1 MPATSPA
8 LPYTVEDHIRL
19 RRVGTIA
26 ASPDGAWLAV
36 AVQHLD
42 REGIKYV
49 SDLWKVPTNGGA
61 AVQLT
66 RGESNDGSPCFRH
79 DGALGFLSNR
89 QPNEVKPDE
98 DADKRMQVWL
108 LPVAGGEPQ
117 QLTDEPLG
125 VEAFRFAAKAD
136 RMVLFAPVLAD
147 VPHEKQR
154 ETAAERAK
162 KGSSVRTFR
171 KQPVRH
177 WDHWLHNDADRADT
191 HLLLCTAS
199 GKDRVDLTPD
209 VRGEFAVEPALDIAA
224 DGLRA
229 VATWRTAGE
238 DREDDYSLALFDL
251 ERRSHALLPQGRCT
265 QTESPRFSP
274 DGRSL
279 VAVRST
285 RSATVVVHPTLVV
298 LDPQGGARELARE
311 WDHWPNL
318 CDWSADGKQ
327 LLVTADDQGVLP
339 VFSVD
344 VATGK
349 VARLTSREAGGAHA
363 EVVALPKG
371 GFACSRSTLLDAP
384 ECHVHDGRPDSAPRA
399 LARLSGF
406 TPATG
411 WAETQSITTMSTDGT
426 PIQTWITRPRSGAK
440 QKPVLLC
447 IHGGPIG
454 MSGDGWHWRWNALL
468 AVAQGY
474 TVVQPNPRGSTG
486 FGQPFI
492 QGIWGNVWGA
502 QCYRDLMAVTDALEQ
517 RPDVDKTRMMAMG
530 GSFGGYMTNW
540 IGTQTQR
547 FRCLV
552 THASIVTMAAFTGTT
567 DHPAW
572 WYLEMGGENPYAD
585 PAGYDRF
592 APIRHIANWKTPAL
606 IVHGEKDYRCPIG
619 ESLNLFEALQ
629 YHGVESEL
637 VVFPDENHWILK
649 PRNVVAWYEQV
660 FGFVGRHMRVG

>member
-1 MPATSPA
+1 MTA

-19 RRVGTIA
+19 RRVGSIA
-26 ASPDGAWLAV
+26 ASPDGTWLAV
-36 AVQHLD
+36 SVQRLD
-42 REGIKYV
+42 RDGAKYV
-49 SDLWKVPTNGGA
+49 SDLWKVPTDGGA

-66 RGESNDGSPCFRH
+66 RGESNDVSPCFRH

-98 DADKRMQVWL
+98 DADKRMQIWVL
-108 LPVAGGEPQ
+108 HTTGEPQ

-136 RMVLFAPVLAD
+136 RLVLFAPVLPD
-147 VPHEKQR
+147 VAHDKQR
-154 ETAAERAK
+154 ETASARAK

-177 WDHWLHNDADRADT
+177 WDHWLHQDADRAST
-191 HLLLCTAS
+191 HLLLCTSS
-199 GKDRVDLTPD
+199 GQDRVDLTPD
-209 VRGEFAVEPALDIAA
+209 VRGEFDVEPQLDIAD
-224 DGLRA
+224 DGRRA
-229 VATWRTAGE
+229 VATWRTTGV
-238 DREDDYSLALFDL
+238 DREDDTSLAVFDL
-251 ERRSHALLPQGRCT
+251 ERRSHSLLPQGKHT
-265 QTESPRFSP
+265 NTEGPRFSP
-274 DGRSL
+274 DGKTIA
-279 VAVRST
+279 AVRST
-285 RSATVVVHPTLVV
+285 RSAKHVVRPVLV
-298 LDPQGGARELARE
+298 LFGSDGYAGELALG
-311 WDHWPNL
+311 WDRWPL
-318 CDWSADGKQ
+318 LQGWSTDGRR
-327 LLVTADDQGVLP
+327 LLVTADDEGLLP
-339 VFSVD
+339 VFGIDVD
-344 VATGK
+344 SGDHR
-349 VARLTSREAGGAHA
+349 RLTSQESGGSHA
-363 EVVALPKG
+363 EVVALPQG
-371 GFACSRSTLLDAP
+371 GFACSRSTLLDPP
-384 ECHVHDGRPDSAPRA
+384 ECYVHTGKPDSAPRP

-406 TPATG
+406 ASAAD
-411 WAETQSITTMSTDGT
+411 WAETESITTLSTDGT
-426 PIQTWITRPRSGAK
+426 PIQSWITRPRGGAK
-440 QKPVLLC
+440 QKPVLLW

-468 AVAQGY
+468 AAAQGY

-492 QGIWGNVWGA
+492 QGIWGNVWGD

-517 RPDVDKTRMMAMG
+517 RPDIDKTRIMAMG

-592 APIRHIANWKTPAL
+592 APIRHITKWKTPAL
-606 IVHGEKDYRCPIG
+606 IIHGEKDYRCPISEG
-619 ESLNLFEALQ
+619 LNLFEALQ
-629 YHGVESEL
+629 YHGVDSEL

-660 FGFVGRHMRVG
+660 FRFVGKHMAPA